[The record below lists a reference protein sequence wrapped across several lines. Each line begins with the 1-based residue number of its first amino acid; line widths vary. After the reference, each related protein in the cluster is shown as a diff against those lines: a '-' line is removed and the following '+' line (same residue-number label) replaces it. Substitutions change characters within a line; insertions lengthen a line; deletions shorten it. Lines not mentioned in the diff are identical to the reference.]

1 MIAFLASTSLAR
13 MREDVLMSF
22 KFLKPIIKLPFGVA
36 SYVTTLLLG
45 RAFSHSP
52 KFFRPPLSEI
62 HLER

>member
-1 MIAFLASTSLAR
+1 MSAFLVSTLLGR

-22 KFLKPIIKLPFGVA
+22 KFLKPIIKLPLRVG
-36 SYVTTLLLG
+36 SYATTLLLG
-45 RAFSHSP
+45 RALSHSP